1 MVAGREKVCVCELC
15 AGAGAVSCQF
25 PVSGKSGEMSVED
38 FEIRAAR
45 LDEKDIEAIVH
56 QRRAMFSTAPL
67 ADVCCCVPPATQL
80 TLGRVACSEFLFESI
95 FNSVQ
100 LDCQVE
106 QCHFNVPSPSCA
118 HAGTSAGTPDAS
130 HVMLLAKAMHF

>member
-1 MVAGREKVCVCELC
+1 
-15 AGAGAVSCQF
+15 
-25 PVSGKSGEMSVED
+25 MSVED

-45 LDEKDIEAIVH
+45 LDEKDIVAIVH
-56 QRRAMFSTAPL
+56 QRRAMFSRVPL